1 MLKAGGPCDPLA
13 LKQKA
18 GTEMRSSQPI
28 HDDVAYAG
36 RLIEQLEASLDCA
49 R

>member
-13 LKQKA
+13 LMRMA
-18 GTEMRSSQPI
+18 GTGMRSSQPI
-28 HDDVAYAG
+28 HDNVAYAG
-36 RLIEQLEASLDCA
+36 RLIEEMEASFDCA